1 MDTKLKADIE
11 DIRSGIKTGR
21 FTNEAAVRQGIVLR
35 LLQSLRSRDC
45 VTGQTSRLTSAN
57 EAPRVN
63 EASHAMRRKDARG
76 RTLAFGRDKAVLPL
90 VCDL

>member
-11 DIRSGIKTGR
+11 DIRSGIKTRR
-21 FTNEAAVRQGIVLR
+21 FT
-35 LLQSLRSRDC
+35 
-45 VTGQTSRLTSAN
+45 N

-76 RTLAFGRDKAVLPL
+76 RTLAFDRDKAVLPFA
-90 VCDL
+90 CDL